1 MATRAEF
8 GHLLV
13 IITMI
18 SFFSC
23 LIHILISDNLV
34 KGDETTL
41 VTGGGDSK
49 FVFWSDTTTEKQEK
63 ARIDAEHRLLE
74 DQNLSNLMHQ
84 KLYDRAL
91 ELALRLERPN
101 TVLKIVLSKCH

>member
-1 MATRAEF
+1 ME
-8 GHLLV
+8 
-13 IITMI
+13 
-18 SFFSC
+18 C
-23 LIHILISDNLV
+23 ELIFDTLV

-49 FVFWSDTTTEKQEK
+49 FVFWSDTTIEKHEK
-63 ARIDAEHRLLE
+63 ARKDAENRLLE

-101 TVLKIVLSKCH
+101 TVLKIVQSMCEQILHDHY